1 MRIGGRDLAV
11 VVSVLAVA
19 GCGGTKIQVAPR
31 LDLVPF
37 QQLALVTFTI
47 ENAKGSLNQVATDR
61 FAVEMLGAQSGFE
74 LLELG
79 EQQHLLDA
87 TGATRFGPT
96 EARMVG
102 EEQGVPAVFFGHMIV
117 SDVKP
122 SASISGIPRVG
133 VEVSVELTVRLLST
147 ESGGTIWSAS
157 SRSTAVVGE
166 VAFDGGIPSFGARD
180 PADAYGDLVD
190 ALVWEVTRDM
200 RPTYVRQ

>member
-1 MRIGGRDLAV
+1 MAA
-11 VVSVLAVA
+11 VVSVLSVV
-19 GCGGTKIQVAPR
+19 GCGGTRVQVAPR

-37 QQLALVTFTI
+37 EQLALVTFTI

-61 FAVEMLGAQSGFE
+61 FAVEMLAAQSGYE

-87 TGATRFGPT
+87 TGANRYGPA
-96 EARMVG
+96 EARMIG
-102 EEQGVPAVFFGHMIV
+102 EEQGVPAVFVGHMIV
-117 SDVKP
+117 SNVKP

-133 VEVSVELTVRLLST
+133 MEVSVELTVRLLSAG
-147 ESGGTIWSAS
+147 SGGTVWSAS

-190 ALVWEVTRDM
+190 VLVWEVTRDM
-200 RPTYVRQ
+200 RPTYRSQ

>member
-1 MRIGGRDLAV
+1 MAA
-11 VVSVLAVA
+11 VVSVLLVV
-19 GCGGTKIQVAPR
+19 GCGGTKVQVAPR

-61 FAVEMLGAQSGFE
+61 FAVEMLGAQSGYE

-87 TGATRFGPT
+87 TGATRFGPA
-96 EARMVG
+96 EARMIG
-102 EEQGVPAVFFGHMIV
+102 EEQGVPAMFVGHMIV
-117 SDVKP
+117 SNVKP

-133 VEVSVELTVRLLST
+133 IEVSVELTVRLLST
-147 ESGGTIWSAS
+147 GSGGTVWSAS

-166 VAFDGGIPSFGARD
+166 VAFDGGIPSFGARA
-180 PADAYGDLVD
+180 PADAYGERVD
-190 ALVWEVTRDM
+190 VLVWALKRDM
-200 RPTYVRQ
+200 RPTYKKQ

>member
-1 MRIGGRDLAV
+1 MCVGGRALAAA
-11 VVSVLAVA
+11 VSVLSVV
-19 GCGGTKIQVAPR
+19 GCGGTRVQVAPR

-61 FAVEMLGAQSGFE
+61 FAVEMLGAQSGYE

-79 EQQHLLDA
+79 EQQYLLDA
-87 TGATRFGPT
+87 TGASRYGPA
-96 EARMVG
+96 EARMIG
-102 EEQGVPAVFFGHMIV
+102 EEQGVPAVFVGHMIV
-117 SDVKP
+117 SNVKP

-133 VEVSVELTVRLLST
+133 IEVSVELTVRLLST
-147 ESGGTIWSAS
+147 GSGGTVWSAS

-190 ALVWEVTRDM
+190 VLVWEVTRDM
-200 RPTYVRQ
+200 RPTYRSQ

>member
-1 MRIGGRDLAV
+1 MRVGGRVLAA
-11 VVSVLAVA
+11 VVSVLLVV
-19 GCGGTKIQVAPR
+19 GCGGTQVQVAPR
-31 LDLVPF
+31 LDLIPF

-47 ENAKGSLNQVATDR
+47 ENAKGSLDQVATDR
-61 FAVEMLGAQSGFE
+61 FAVEMLGAQSGYE

-87 TGATRFGPT
+87 TGATRFGPS
-96 EARMVG
+96 EARMIG
-102 EEQGVPAVFFGHMIV
+102 EEQGVPAVFVGHMIV

-133 VEVSVELTVRLLST
+133 MEVSVELTVRLLST
-147 ESGGTIWSAS
+147 ESGGTVWSAS

-190 ALVWEVTRDM
+190 VLVWEVTRDM
-200 RPTYVRQ
+200 RPTYRSQ

>member
-1 MRIGGRDLAV
+1 MRVGGRALAA
-11 VVSVLAVA
+11 VVSVLLAV
-19 GCGGTKIQVAPR
+19 GCGGTTVQVAPR

-37 QQLALVTFTI
+37 QQLALVTFTV
-47 ENAKGSLNQVATDR
+47 ENAKGSLDQVATDR
-61 FAVEMLGAQSGFE
+61 FAVEMLGAQSGYE

-87 TGATRFGPT
+87 TGATRFGPS
-96 EARMVG
+96 EARMIG
-102 EEQGVPAVFFGHMIV
+102 EEQGVPAVFVGHMIV

-133 VEVSVELTVRLLST
+133 MEVSVELTVRLLST
-147 ESGGTIWSAS
+147 ESGGTVWSAS

-190 ALVWEVTRDM
+190 VLVWEVTRDM
-200 RPTYVRQ
+200 RPTYRSQ

>member
-1 MRIGGRDLAV
+1 MAA
-11 VVSVLAVA
+11 VVSVLSVV
-19 GCGGTKIQVAPR
+19 GCGGTRVQVAPR

-37 QQLALVTFTI
+37 EQLALVTFTI

-61 FAVEMLGAQSGFE
+61 FAVEMLGAQSGYE

-87 TGATRFGPT
+87 TGASRYGPA
-96 EARMVG
+96 EARMIG
-102 EEQGVPAVFFGHMIV
+102 EEQGVPAVFVGHMIV
-117 SDVKP
+117 SNVKP

-133 VEVSVELTVRLLST
+133 MEVSVELTVRLLST
-147 ESGGTIWSAS
+147 GSGGTVWSAS

-180 PADAYGDLVD
+180 PADAYGELVD
-190 ALVWEVTRDM
+190 VLVWDVTRDM
-200 RPTYVRQ
+200 RPTYRNQ